1 MVLASS
7 SILDRFGSIS
17 DIIKKDGFKV
27 DYKLHTL
34 VDGENLVSFQ
44 YRVRVVDQRDQYRYE
59 LSEQFSVPNVSS
71 LYIPDHYFD
80 LETSYYTKFID
91 NGDSIVF
98 RPGVYPGNH
107 NLLNKN
113 VVITSTHG
121 SIITILSGVNN
132 RQSVIRINKGRL
144 ENLGI
149 QNGRGLVGGGVWA
162 GGTALI
168 QNCFNLS

>member
-1 MVLASS
+1 MKNKLLLFPLIIFLL
-7 SILDRFGSIS
+7 ILSTFFYLLLLERNPS
-17 DIIKKDGFKV
+17 
-27 DYKLHTL
+27 
-34 VDGENLVSFQ
+34 
-44 YRVRVVDQRDQYRYE
+44 E
-59 LSEQFSVPNVSS
+59 LPS
-71 LYIPDHYFD
+71 
-80 LETSYYTKFID
+80 
-91 NGDSIVF
+91 
-98 RPGVYPGNH
+98 

-132 RQSVIRINKGRL
+132 RQSVIRINKGKL

-168 QNCFNLS
+168 KNCFIKSIKFTLMQYAIYLKK